1 MDPVILRTE
10 RLELRCV
17 TSDDAE
23 AIAEACQDPLIALFT
38 QVPNPYGLPDA
49 RWFVNDAKA
58 RWEQDD
64 AFSFGF
70 FLRSDDSLAGTC
82 VLMKAPDGVLEI
94 GYWTSPQCR
103 GQGLT
108 VEAIKRL
115 CQWGFADLGV
125 DSIRWCAVIGN
136 DASRAVAVK
145 AGFEIHGTRTITG
158 RGGDARE
165 QWVGLLQN
173 FR

>member
-1 MDPVILRTE
+1 MDPVVLRSE

-17 TSDDAE
+17 TSKDTE
-23 AIAEACQDPLIALFT
+23 AIARACQDPLIALFT
-38 QVPNPYGLPDA
+38 QVPSPYRLSDA
-49 RWFVNDAKA
+49 RWFVNDAKS

-64 AFSFGF
+64 AYGFGF

-82 VLMKAPDGVLEI
+82 VLMNTPDGVIEI

-108 VEAIKRL
+108 VEAIRCL
-115 CQWGFADLGV
+115 CQWGFESLGV

-136 DASRAVAVK
+136 EASRAVAVK

-158 RGGDARE
+158 RGGDVRE
-165 QWVGLLQN
+165 QWVGLLRN
-173 FR
+173 PR